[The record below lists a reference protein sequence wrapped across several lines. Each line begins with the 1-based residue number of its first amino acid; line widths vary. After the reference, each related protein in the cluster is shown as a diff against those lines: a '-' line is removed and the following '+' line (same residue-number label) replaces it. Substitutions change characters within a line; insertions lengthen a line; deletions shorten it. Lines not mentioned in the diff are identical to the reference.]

1 MRSVTGGGELKFLD
15 KLSPVLQ
22 LDMQTRLQWS
32 KSVQMETLKIN
43 IPIIFLILPTA
54 NYPAYL
60 RCKICCF
67 LLDHPAP
74 DRQLLAGQDVEQR
87 SMR

>member
-54 NYPAYL
+54 NYPQKEGFIYWIL
-60 RCKICCF
+60 QLI
-67 LLDHPAP
+67 LD
-74 DRQLLAGQDVEQR
+74 VK
-87 SMR
+87 SVVFF